1 MEEILKMDLTNI
13 SYATLFIGLLIYTTK
28 RSELREDK
36 LINVLDKIVPRL
48 DIIEDKVDRIIEK
61 EDK

>member
-1 MEEILKMDLTNI
+1 MEEILRMDLANL
-13 SYATLFIGLLIYTTK
+13 SYGALFVGLLIYTTK

-48 DIIEDKVDRIIEK
+48 EIIEDKVDRIIEK
-61 EDK
+61 EGK

>member
-1 MEEILKMDLTNI
+1 MEEILKMDFTNI

-48 DIIEDKVDRIIEK
+48 EIIEDKVDKIIEK
-61 EDK
+61 EGK